1 MNRRSCDICEI
12 DIHTA
17 SYSRHL
23 RSEKHLKNDVKNY
36 SRMMNMM
43 RNPDYWVDNITLSTS
58 DGTKINLDTDI
69 IDQLYSK
76 Y

>member
-1 MNRRSCDICEI
+1 MDNRRSCDICEI
-12 DIHTA
+12 DIHRA

-23 RSEKHLKNDVKNY
+23 RSEKKIKNDVKNY

-58 DGTKINLDTDI
+58 NGTKINLANGPS
-69 IDQLYSK
+69 Q
-76 Y
+76 